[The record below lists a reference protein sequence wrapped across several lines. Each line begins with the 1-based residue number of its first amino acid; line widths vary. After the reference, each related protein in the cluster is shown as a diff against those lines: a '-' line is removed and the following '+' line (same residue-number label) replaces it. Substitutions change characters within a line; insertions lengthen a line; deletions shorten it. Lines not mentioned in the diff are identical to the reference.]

1 MIPAIG
7 FASESDAAALKEL
20 YQVCFPE
27 DEPAFWEWIFANPYR
42 ADHTLVLRNKGR
54 VISSLQ
60 MIPCDMRLDER
71 RFAAHYIYA
80 AATLPA
86 YRGAGLMAALLSEA
100 AAIGRARG
108 QEFSVLITQE
118 DSLLEFYGRFGYLP
132 ALCCDRKRAADGDLL
147 PGETVRRVE
156 ERDIPALNSLY
167 EETCKDLLHGVRTPA
182 HWRQQRELFPRGACL
197 LEHGGRIAAY
207 CFFDERGCIEAAG
220 EGAERLVGRLLGPQA
235 AVQTPPCG
243 SAFPMGCIR
252 PLGPVGTAVLQDR
265 QGYLNLMYN

>member
-20 YQVCFPE
+20 YRVCFPE

-42 ADHTLVLRNKGR
+42 ADHTLVLRNEGR

-71 RFAAHYIYA
+71 SFAAHYIYA

-235 AVQTPPCG
+235 VIQSPPCG

-252 PLGPVGTAVLQDR
+252 PLGPTGATVLRDR